1 MSRRTLRRT
10 FSCLLLAVPFL
21 ALSGCDTSEDNC
33 EGRNPNFE
41 EEFFLKDIRGADNK
55 PPPSGTPCAD
65 VCRIVG
71 YQGAECRSNNVGAEN
86 ESVTCVLGFVC
97 EE

>member
-10 FSCLLLAVPFL
+10 FTCLLLAAPFL

-33 EGRNPNFE
+33 KDRDSTFE
-41 EEFFLKDIRGADNK
+41 EEFLLANLRGADNK
-55 PPPSGTPCAD
+55 PPPSGTPCAEL
-65 VCRIVG
+65 CRLAG

-86 ESVTCVLGFVC
+86 ESVTCIVGFVC